1 MSKLSRRIRNVP
13 DFPKPGIQFK
23 DITTLL
29 KDGKSF
35 VEVIDKFDEK
45 YRSRNVDIIV
55 GIESRGFIFG
65 GALAYK
71 LGVGFVPIRKPGK
84 LPADTISEEYELEY
98 GTETMEIHSDA
109 IMPGQNILIID
120 DLIATGG
127 TMEAATRLIERL
139 GGVIVGIAYLIDLTF
154 LKGSEKVNRYDRYCL
169 IEYDGD

>member
-1 MSKLSRRIRNVP
+1 MDKLSRRIRNVP

>member
-1 MSKLSRRIRNVP
+1 MDELSKRIRTVP

-35 VEVIDKFDEK
+35 AKVIDKFDEK
-45 YRSRNVDIIV
+45 YRAKNVDIVV

-71 LGVGFVPIRKPGK
+71 WGVGFVPIRKPGK

-98 GTETMEIHSDA
+98 GADTIEIHSDA
-109 IMPGQNILIID
+109 ILPGQIVLIID

-127 TMEAATRLIERL
+127 TIEAATRLIERL
-139 GGVIVGIAYLIDLTF
+139 GGIIVGIAYLIDLTF
-154 LKGSEKVNRYDRYCL
+154 LKGSEKVSQYDRYCL
-169 IEYDGD
+169 IEYDGE

>member
-1 MSKLSRRIRNVP
+1 MDKLSRRIRNVP

-35 VEVIDKFDEK
+35 AEVIDKFDEK
-45 YRSRNVDIIV
+45 YRSRNVDIVV

-65 GALAYK
+65 GALDYK
-71 LGVGFVPIRKPGK
+71 LGVGFVPIRKPGR

-98 GTETMEIHSDA
+98 GTDTMEIHSDA

-127 TMEAATRLIERL
+127 TMAAATRLIERL

-169 IEYDGD
+169 IEYDGE

>member
-1 MSKLSRRIRNVP
+1 MDKLSRRIRNVP

-35 VEVIDKFDEK
+35 AEVIDKFDEK
-45 YRSRNVDIIV
+45 YRSRNVDIVV

-71 LGVGFVPIRKPGK
+71 LGVGFVPIRKPGR

-98 GTETMEIHSDA
+98 GTDTMEIHSDA

-127 TMEAATRLIERL
+127 TMAAATRLIERL

-169 IEYDGD
+169 IEYDGE

>member
-1 MSKLSRRIRNVP
+1 MDKLSRRIRNVP

-35 VEVIDKFDEK
+35 TEVIDKFDEK
-45 YRSRNVDIIV
+45 YRSRNVDVIV

-71 LGVGFVPIRKPGK
+71 MGVGFVPVRKSGK

-154 LKGSEKVNRYDRYCL
+154 LKGSEKVNRYHRYCL
-169 IEYDGD
+169 IEYDGE